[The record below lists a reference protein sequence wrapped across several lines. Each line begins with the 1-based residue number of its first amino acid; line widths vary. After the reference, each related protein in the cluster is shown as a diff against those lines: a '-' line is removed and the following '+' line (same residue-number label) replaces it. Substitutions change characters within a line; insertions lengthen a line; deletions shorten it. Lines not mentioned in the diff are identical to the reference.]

1 MRIDARSGR
10 ALFVAAALAWG
21 ATGCSLEEVNSDA
34 VRTHGLY
41 ADILALASGDG
52 ETLVRVDLTVGGDNG
67 TTVNLVGDDELVASA
82 GGPPGSLVRRS
93 AGRYE
98 LRIMGESARDVTV
111 ELVRGPED
119 EAASASA
126 SMPEPFMMSL
136 DSDDAAGIDR
146 GSPVSV
152 SWDPA
157 VPGGQVTWSI
167 EGRCIWSESGV
178 TPDDGSFT
186 LAAATFRVRGT
197 RIGEDCE
204 VIVTLER
211 TNVGDVDSILVPGS
225 RFVAAQRRGVSFVST
240 AGPDEGGTAPVPA
253 VDAGS

>member
-1 MRIDARSGR
+1 
-10 ALFVAAALAWG
+10 LG

-67 TTVNLVGDDELVASA
+67 TTVNLVNDDELVVSA
-82 GGPPGSLVRRS
+82 GGPPGALVRRR

-98 LRIMGESARDVTV
+98 LRIMGDSARDLTV

-119 EAASASA
+119 DPASAIA

-136 DSDDAAGIDR
+136 DSDDTVGIDR
-146 GSPVSV
+146 GSPVSI
-152 SWDPA
+152 SWDPPTA
-157 VPGGQVTWSI
+157 GGQITWSI
-167 EGRCIWSESGV
+167 DGRCIWSESGV

-186 LAAATFRVRGT
+186 LSAETFRVRGT
-197 RIGEDCE
+197 RIGQDCE
-204 VIVTLER
+204 VVVTLER

-225 RFVAAQRRGVSFVST
+225 KFVAAQRRGVKFVST
-240 AGPDEGGTAPVPA
+240 ASPEEGGSAPAPA
-253 VDAGS
+253 VDGGS